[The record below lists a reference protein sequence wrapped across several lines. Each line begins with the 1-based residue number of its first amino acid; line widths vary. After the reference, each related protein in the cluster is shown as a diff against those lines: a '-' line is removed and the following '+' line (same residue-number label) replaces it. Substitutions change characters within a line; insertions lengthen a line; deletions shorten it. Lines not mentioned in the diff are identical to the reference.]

1 MNMMRKTLHSF
12 ITLRGC
18 LFLFHFSFSTSL
30 LFFSFLLV
38 LFFCTLRFG
47 LAFVAKPRWRLVAQ
61 CLIFSYPNFLFSHV
75 WGAICFSLSCL
86 ILCECLILPLEM
98 KSLYYYLYPSV
109 DVVLHVT
116 AQ

>member
-18 LFLFHFSFSTSL
+18 LFLFHFPFSIFYFPSFS
-30 LFFSFLLV
+30 FFLV

-75 WGAICFSLSCL
+75 WGG
-86 ILCECLILPLEM
+86 
-98 KSLYYYLYPSV
+98 YLF
-109 DVVLHVT
+109 
-116 AQ
+116 